1 MPKTPAYS
9 AFLLLFALLGLFAF
23 SAFAEETP
31 ADLEKKK
38 RSLETAENEAVREHI
53 RNFAGRG
60 ATGDFSIPAVDPL
73 DAEKQFTTPDDVTV
87 KLALS
92 EPDVRQPVCIN
103 FDERGRMWVVQY
115 LQYPFPAGLK
125 VVKYDEHLR
134 AVFDKVP
141 PAPPHH
147 DRGADKITI
156 HEDVDGDGVFDK
168 QKTFVD
174 GLNIATSA
182 LPGRGGVWVM
192 NPPYLLFYPDK
203 DQDDVPDGDP
213 EVHLAGFGLADTHAV
228 ANSLTWGPDG
238 WLYGAQGSTCWAT
251 VTLPRNP
258 SHPSV
263 HFKGQ
268 GIWRYHPEKNL
279 FEVFAEGGGNTFA
292 VEFDAQGRVY
302 SGHNGGNTRGFH
314 YVQGGYYSKAW
325 GKHGPLTNPYAF
337 GFFTQ
342 MGHAAAERFSHTL
355 VKYESEA
362 LPARYYGRL
371 IAPVPLH
378 NYVAVSKMM
387 PDGSTWK
394 TEDELKVMETDDV
407 WFRPVDIK
415 TGPDGCV
422 YVADWCDTR
431 LTHVDPRDT
440 WDRARGRIWRIQ
452 PNEYPHQE
460 PFDLGK
466 LTTAELVKV
475 LESPNKLRRQLA
487 QRMIYE
493 HGDPF
498 AAASL
503 IEKLPELK
511 GQLALEYL
519 WAIHGLRQY
528 DEQTAKIA
536 LHHADPYVRVWG
548 VRLLTPQ
555 LAETYADA
563 LYQMAE
569 KETDVEVCSQLAC
582 TAKRIP
588 GVVGFETAV
597 RLATRDDLSGD
608 PHIPLLTWWAIEGH
622 ANDSSLDI
630 GGIVKKLQTTKIG
643 GDVVLPR
650 LAQRLAAEPTEP
662 HLLELAELLN
672 QTDVPTLRGSM
683 LTGIDTAFAGRKI
696 EALPAELRDA
706 IVASA
711 SGDSP
716 EQMALLVRAGQ
727 KEAEVA
733 AIAVVENE
741 KAKLDQR
748 VKLAQLLGQVGSTEA
763 KDALLR
769 VATTTPSA
777 DVRVA
782 AIGGLRQFDSPE
794 IAMALVA
801 RYPQENETVRAAI
814 IDLAAGRAASAQS
827 LVTAIEKG
835 TIPRSAVAVDL
846 VENLKL
852 HGDEALNE
860 RIGKLWGATRAT
872 PDELAKQLEQTAT
885 ILKTGSGDAVHGA
898 ALFKKTCATCHKL
911 HGDGASIGPEL
922 TGYERK
928 NLDYMLLS
936 VVDPSAAIREE
947 YTNFRVLLV
956 DGRVLS
962 GFVREQDDKTI
973 TLQNAENPALVI
985 PRDEIEEGP
994 LAVDKSLMP
1003 DRLLSEMTATQIRD
1017 LFAYLQSDKA
1027 P

>member
-1 MPKTPAYS
+1 MPKSPAWS
-9 AFLLLFALLGLFAF
+9 LALLLALSLTQPAR
-23 SAFAEETP
+23 SAEPA
-31 ADLEKKK
+31 ADLEQKQ
-38 RSLETAENEAVREHI
+38 RSLETADNEAVREHI

-73 DAEKQFTTPDDVTV
+73 EAEQRFVTPDDVTV
-87 KLALS
+87 KLALA
-92 EPDVRQPVCIN
+92 EPDVRQPVCLN

-141 PAPPHH
+141 PAPPNH
-147 DRGADKITI
+147 DRGADKVTI
-156 HEDVDGDGVFDK
+156 HEDTDGDGVFDK

-174 GLNIATSA
+174 GLNIVTSA

-213 EVHLAGFGLADTHAV
+213 EVHLEGFGLADTHAV

-258 SHPSV
+258 SHPAV

-325 GKHGPLTNPYAF
+325 GKHGPLTNPHAYGYF
-337 GFFTQ
+337 SQ

-355 VKYESEA
+355 VKYESDA
-362 LPARYYGRL
+362 LPARYQGRL

-378 NYVAVSKMM
+378 NYVAVSKMS

-394 TEDELKVMETDDV
+394 TADELKVIQTDDV

-415 TGPDGCV
+415 VGPDGCV
-422 YVADWCDTR
+422 YIADWCDTR

-440 WDRARGRIWRIQ
+440 WDRARGRIWRLQ
-452 PNEYPHQE
+452 PNEYPHQT
-460 PFDLGK
+460 PFDLRK
-466 LTTAELVKV
+466 LSTAELIKT

-487 QRMIYE
+487 QRMIFE
-493 HGDPF
+493 HGDSSV
-498 AAASL
+498 AASL
-503 IEKLPELK
+503 IEKLPKLT

-519 WAIHGLRQY
+519 WAIHGLKQY
-528 DEQTAKIA
+528 DDQAAQIA
-536 LHHADPYVRVWG
+536 LGHADPYVRVWG
-548 VRLLTPQ
+548 VRLLTPEQAETFAAKLYQ
-555 LAETYADA
+555 LAE
-563 LYQMAE
+563 E
-569 KETDVEVCSQLAC
+569 ETDVEVCSQLAC

-588 GVVGFETAV
+588 GVVGWETAV
-597 RLATRDDLSGD
+597 RLAARDDLAGD
-608 PHIPLLTWWAIEGH
+608 PHLPLLTWWAIEAH
-622 ANDSSLDI
+622 AGDSSLDVGPI
-630 GGIVKKLQTTKIG
+630 AKQLQTTKIG
-643 GDVVLPR
+643 GEIVLPR

-662 HLLELAELLN
+662 HLLELAELLR
-672 QTDVPTLRGSM
+672 QTDVADLRSKM
-683 LTGIDTAFAGRKI
+683 LTAVDTAFAGRKI
-696 EALPAELRDA
+696 DVLPPKLREA

-711 SGDSP
+711 SSDSP
-716 EQMALLVRAGQ
+716 AQLALLVRAGQ
-727 KEAEVA
+727 KEAEA
-733 AIAVVENE
+733 GAIAIVANE
-741 KAKLDQR
+741 KAKLAER
-748 VKLAQLLGQVGSTEA
+748 IKLAELLGEVGSPAAQES
-763 KDALLR
+763 LLR
-769 VATTTPSA
+769 VATSSPA
-777 DVRVA
+777 AALRVA

-794 IAMALVA
+794 IAAALVG
-801 RYPQENETVRAAI
+801 RYGQEDATVQAAI
-814 IDLAAGRAASAQS
+814 IDLTAGRAASAKF
-827 LVTAIEKG
+827 LIAAIEQEK
-835 TIPRSAVAVDL
+835 IPRSAVAVDL

-860 RIGKLWGATRAT
+860 RIAKLWGATRAT
-872 PDELAKQLEQTAT
+872 PAELAQQLEQTAT
-885 ILKTGSGDAVHGA
+885 ILKTGKGDAVHGA

-911 HGDGASIGPEL
+911 HGDGASIGPDL

-936 VVDPSAAIREE
+936 IVDPSAAIREE

-962 GFVREQDDKTI
+962 GFVREQDDKTV

-985 PRDEIEEGP
+985 PRDEIEAGP

-1017 LFAYLQSDKA
+1017 LFAYLQSDAA

>member
-1 MPKTPAYS
+1 MPKSLAWPLA
-9 AFLLLFALLGLFAF
+9 LLLALSLTQPAR
-23 SAFAEETP
+23 SAEPAAAE
-31 ADLEKKK
+31 LEQKQ
-38 RSLETAENEAVREHI
+38 RSLEAAENEAVREHI

-60 ATGDFSIPAVDPL
+60 ATGDFSIPAVDPRE
-73 DAEKQFTTPDDVTV
+73 AEKRFVTPDDVTV
-87 KLALS
+87 KLALA

-147 DRGADKITI
+147 DRGADKVTI
-156 HEDVDGDGVFDK
+156 HEDTDGDGLFDK

-174 GLNIATSA
+174 GLNIVTSA

-258 SHPSV
+258 SHPAV

-268 GIWRYHPEKNL
+268 AIWRYHPEQSL

-314 YVQGGYYSKAW
+314 YVQGGYYSKSW
-325 GKHGPLTNPYAF
+325 GKHGALTNPHAYGYF
-337 GFFTQ
+337 NQ

-355 VKYESEA
+355 VKYESDA
-362 LPARYYGRL
+362 LPARYQGRL

-378 NYVAVSKMM
+378 NYVAVSKMT

-394 TEDELKVMETDDV
+394 TEDERKVIQTDDV

-415 TGPDGCV
+415 VGPDGCV
-422 YVADWCDTR
+422 YIADWCDTR

-440 WDRARGRIWRIQ
+440 WDRARGRIWRLQ
-452 PNEYPHQE
+452 PNEYPQQT
-460 PFDLGK
+460 PLDLRK
-466 LTTAELVKV
+466 LSTAELIKT
-475 LESPNKLRRQLA
+475 LESPNKLRRQLV

-493 HGDPF
+493 HGD
-498 AAASL
+498 ASVAASL
-503 IEKLPELK
+503 IEQLPNLS

-519 WAIHGLRQY
+519 WAIHGLKQY
-528 DEQTAKIA
+528 DDQAAKIA
-536 LHHADPYVRVWG
+536 LAHADPYVRVWG
-548 VRLLTPQ
+548 VRLLTPEQ
-555 LAETYADA
+555 AETCADKLYELAER
-563 LYQMAE
+563 
-569 KETDVEVCSQLAC
+569 ETDVEVCSQLAC

-588 GVVGFETAV
+588 GAVGLETAV
-597 RLATRDDLSGD
+597 RLAARDDLAGD
-608 PHIPLLTWWAIEGH
+608 PHIPLLTWWAIEAH
-622 ANDSSLDI
+622 AGDSSLDVGPI
-630 GGIVKKLQTTKIG
+630 AKRLPGTKIG
-643 GDVVLPR
+643 GEVVLPR

-662 HLLELAELLN
+662 HLLELAELLQ
-672 QTDVPTLRGSM
+672 QTDVPALRSKM
-683 LTGIDTAFAGRKI
+683 LTAIDAAFAGRKI
-696 EALPAELRDA
+696 AAIPAQLREA

-716 EQMALLVRAGQ
+716 EQLALLVRAGQ
-727 KEAEVA
+727 QAAEAR
-733 AIAVVENE
+733 AIALVENE
-741 KAKLDQR
+741 KAKLADR
-748 VKLAQLLGQVGSTEA
+748 TKLAELLGQVGSPAAQE
-763 KDALLR
+763 ALLR
-769 VATTTPSA
+769 AATSSSSVPM
-777 DVRVA
+777 RVA
-782 AIGGLRQFDSPE
+782 AIGGLRQFDAPE
-794 IAMALVA
+794 IAAALVG
-801 RYPQENETVRAAI
+801 RYGEEDAAVQAAI
-814 IDLAAGRAASAQS
+814 IDLTAGRAASAKY
-827 LVTAIEKG
+827 LIAAIEQEK
-835 TIPRSAVAVDL
+835 IPRSAVAVDL

-860 RIGKLWGATRAT
+860 RIAKLWGATRAT
-872 PDELAKQLEQTAT
+872 PAELARQLEQTAT
-885 ILKTGSGDAVHGA
+885 ILKTGQGDAVHGA

-911 HGDGASIGPEL
+911 HGDGAAIGPDL

-936 VVDPSAAIREE
+936 IVDPSAAIREE

-962 GFVREQDDKTI
+962 GFVREQNDQTV

-985 PRDEIEEGP
+985 PRDEIEAGP

-1003 DRLLSEMTATQIRD
+1003 DRLLSEMTAAQIRD
-1017 LFAYLQSDKA
+1017 LFAYLQSDAA